1 MNTTLAVFAAI
12 FVVGIASSAT
22 AAANGEEAKQQLGR
36 DDGFGALQSDRVQL
50 AVARKVASCM
60 VEKKPVVVVNY
71 LNASKKTLEILDKNY
86 RYFVSKCLYD
96 VQQEIG
102 SETLTLRL
110 TGFVNYSLL
119 AEAYLQK
126 NGAPKYAPMAL
137 SEVVDSDWYRD
148 SSAEFRLA
156 SCLAYTKPAISEKLV
171 LAAVD
176 SDDEKQAFSALS
188 PFVSSCVPQGA
199 TMKIAKDWLR
209 LRLALAIYYYETP
222 KTPRSDTSN
231 GPR

>member
-1 MNTTLAVFAAI
+1 MKTTLAVSAAI
-12 FVVGIASSAT
+12 FVVGITLSAT
-22 AAANGEEAKQQLGR
+22 AGANGEDAKQQLGR
-36 DDGFGALQSDRVQL
+36 ENGFGDLQSDRVQL
-50 AVARKVASCM
+50 AIARKVASCM

-71 LNASKKTLEILDKNY
+71 LNVRQKNLEKIENNY
-86 RYFVSKCLYD
+86 RYFISKCLYD

-110 TGFVNYSLL
+110 TGLVNYSLL

-137 SEVVDSDWYRD
+137 SEVVDSDWYRA
-148 SSAEFRLA
+148 SSAEYRLA

-176 SDDEKQAFSALS
+176 SNDEQQAFSALS